1 MTGTGRAARWCPA
14 AARVLAGSALALI
27 GVWAV
32 ACGSKSGG
40 SPVAPTPPPSTTL
53 PTVAIMG
60 SARLTGAQLVAWFLG
75 RTPQPSGAYAATVS
89 VASLADLFVD
99 EGRQEGVTGD
109 VAFMQSIVET
119 GWFRFSGSVP
129 ASFNNFAG
137 IGATD
142 TNPQPAQFPDARTGV
157 RAQIQH
163 LRAYG
168 DPTAATCTVPPLANP
183 CVDPR
188 FHLVTP
194 KGRALMWNQMGNGNW
209 ATATTYATTI
219 LTLYVEALRFH
230 GLQP

>member
-1 MTGTGRAARWCPA
+1 MRRPYTWGNRW
-14 AARVLAGSALALI
+14 RVVVRLAGCAVVALAVV
-27 GVWAV
+27 GAA
-32 ACGSKSGG
+32 ACGSKGTG
-40 SPVAPTPPPSTTL
+40 NPVAPSPGTLL
-53 PTVAIMG
+53 PTVGIMG
-60 SARLTGAQLVAWFLG
+60 PSRLTPAQIIAWFTT
-75 RTPQPSGAYAATVS
+75 RTPQPSGTYAATVP
-89 VASLADLFVD
+89 APTLADLFVD

-119 GWFRFSGSVP
+119 GWFRFSTTVP
-129 ASFNNFAG
+129 ASYNNFAG

-163 LRAYG
+163 LRAYA
-168 DPTAATCTVPPLANP
+168 DPRATTCTVPPLANP

-194 KGRALMWNQMGNGNW
+194 KGRATTWNQMGSGNW
-209 ATATTYATTI
+209 ATASHYATTI
-219 LTLYVEALRFH
+219 LTLYVEALRFN